1 MSAANLPG
9 QQSTKVELFLNLK
22 TTRPLGL
29 TVPLPLLG
37 RADEVYPFSSFFPG
51 EVIE

>member
-1 MSAANLPG
+1 V

-29 TVPLPLLG
+29 TFLLALLG
-37 RADEVYPFSSFFPG
+37 CAVSFDQFAAPAQ
-51 EVIE
+51 VCN